1 MVLLYGQKNKNKVLK
16 LKLKFRMIDTLML
29 IDDENLFHLVFEDAC
44 SLLDM
49 ALSFEALDSSD
60 EADEKF
66 KQWFPDDPDKER
78 PECVFVDLNIIGSSY
93 DGIEMI
99 RKINYEYGD
108 GVVIGII
115 SSSEDEDE
123 IEKAK
128 KVGAQFWIIKSD
140 DIEPRLEEFM
150 ADYEAYKLK
159 TAPFKIYK

>member
-1 MVLLYGQKNKNKVLK
+1 
-16 LKLKFRMIDTLML
+16 ML

-49 ALSFEALDSSD
+49 ALSIEALDSSD
-60 EADEKF
+60 EADTKF
-66 KQWFPDDPDKER
+66 KEWFPDDPNEER

-99 RKINYEYGD
+99 RKINYEYGN
-108 GVVIGII
+108 GCVIGII
-115 SSSEDEDE
+115 SSSEDEGE

-140 DIEPRLEEFM
+140 DIEPRLEEFKK
-150 ADYEAYKLK
+150 DYDGYVTKK
-159 TAPFKIYK
+159 APFKVYR

>member
-1 MVLLYGQKNKNKVLK
+1 
-16 LKLKFRMIDTLML
+16 ML

-44 SLLDM
+44 SILDM

-60 EADEKF
+60 EANARF
-66 KQWFPDDPDKER
+66 KAWFPDDPNKER
-78 PECVFVDLNIIGSSY
+78 PECVFVDLNIIGSSF

-115 SSSEDEDE
+115 SSSEDDDE
-123 IEKAK
+123 IERAK

-150 ADYEAYKLK
+150 DDYDSYKAK
-159 TAPFKIYK
+159 TAPFKVYR